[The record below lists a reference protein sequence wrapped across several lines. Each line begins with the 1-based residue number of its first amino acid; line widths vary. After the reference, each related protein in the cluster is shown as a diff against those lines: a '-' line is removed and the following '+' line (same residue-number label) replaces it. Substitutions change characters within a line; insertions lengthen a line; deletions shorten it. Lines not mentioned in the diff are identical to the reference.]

1 MRPIIYHMPNIQ
13 PEAQRIIADIRAL
26 KIQGAT
32 KIAGSGVKC
41 IEITARKSAAKNRG
55 AFFSELQFLSERLS
69 NARPTEPALRNAI
82 KSVLLRVQIYED
94 FDTIKKY
101 TIQVCTNYIKELKTM
116 INKIADIGSNQIKD
130 SEKILTHCH
139 SEHVIAILKAA
150 KKQGKA
156 FEVYVTETRPKYQ
169 GIITAKKLLNSGIKV
184 TYCIDAAIGYIM
196 TDVTKVL
203 VGCDAILADG
213 SIVNKRG
220 TFPIA
225 VTANKFGV
233 PVVVAGGTYKFDAQT
248 ILGQPEPVEH
258 RDPSEVIN
266 PRTLPKAQIL
276 NPAFDITPAEYVHSL
291 VTEKG
296 ITKPEW
302 VRELA
307 EI

>member
-1 MRPIIYHMPNIQ
+1 MGMVL
-13 PEAQRIIADIRAL
+13 PEVKSIIAEIKAL

-32 KIAGSGVKC
+32 RIAGSGVRC
-41 IEITARKSAAKNRG
+41 IEITARKSKAKSR
-55 AFFSELQFLSERLS
+55 AVFISELQELNEMLA

-101 TIQVCTNYIKELKTM
+101 TVQVCRNYVKELKSM
-116 INKIADIGSNQIKD
+116 INKIADVGSNQIKEGD
-130 SEKILTHCH
+130 RILTHCH
-139 SEHVIAILKAA
+139 SEHVIAILEIA
-150 KKQGKA
+150 KKQGKS
-156 FEVYVTETRPKYQ
+156 FEVIVTETRPKYQ
-169 GIITAKKLLNSGIKV
+169 GMITAKKLLKSGIKV

-196 TDVTKVL
+196 KNVTKVL

-213 SIVNKRG
+213 SIVNKVG

-225 VTANKFGV
+225 LTASKFGV

-248 ILGQPEPVEH
+248 ILGHPEPVEH
-258 RDPSEVIN
+258 RDPAEVVNLRQI
-266 PRTLPKAQIL
+266 PKATVI
-276 NPAFDITPAEYVHSL
+276 NPAFDITPAEFVHSL

>member
-1 MRPIIYHMPNIQ
+1 MAPLHPDAQKIIEEIK
-13 PEAQRIIADIRAL
+13 AL

-32 KIAGSGVKC
+32 KIAGAGVRC
-41 IEITARKSAAKNRG
+41 IEITARSSKAKSRSV
-55 AFFSELQFLSERLS
+55 FISELQELNEKLSG
-69 NARPTEPALRNAI
+69 ARPTEPALRNAI
-82 KSVLLRVQIYED
+82 KSVLIRVQIYED

-101 TIQVCTNYIKELKTM
+101 TTQVCRNYIKEIKTM

-130 SEKILTHCH
+130 GDRILTHCH
-139 SEHVIAILKAA
+139 SEHVIAILKTA
-150 KKQGKA
+150 KKQGKK
-156 FEVYVTETRPKYQ
+156 FEVIVTETRPKYQ
-169 GIITAKKLLNSGIKV
+169 GMITAKKLLRSGIKV

-196 TDVTKVL
+196 RDVTRVL

-213 SIVNKRG
+213 SIVNKIG
-220 TFPIA
+220 TFPMAI
-225 VTANKFGV
+225 TANKFGI

-248 ILGQPEPVEH
+248 ILGHLEPVEH
-258 RDPSEVIN
+258 RDPAEVVSA
-266 PRTLPKAQIL
+266 RTLPKATVI
-276 NPAFDITPAEYVHSL
+276 NPAFDITPAEFVHSL

>member
-1 MRPIIYHMPNIQ
+1 MP
-13 PEAQRIIADIRAL
+13 EVKSIIAEIKAL

-32 KIAGSGVKC
+32 RIAGSGVRC
-41 IEITARKSAAKNRG
+41 IEITARKSKAKSR
-55 AFFSELQFLSERLS
+55 AVFISELQELNEMLA

-101 TIQVCTNYIKELKTM
+101 TVQVCRNYVKELKSM
-116 INKIADIGSNQIKD
+116 INKIADVGSNQIKEGD
-130 SEKILTHCH
+130 RILTHCH
-139 SEHVIAILKAA
+139 SEHVIAILEIA
-150 KKQGKA
+150 KKQGKS
-156 FEVYVTETRPKYQ
+156 FEVIVTETRPKYQ
-169 GIITAKKLLNSGIKV
+169 GMITAKKLLKSGIKV

-196 TDVTKVL
+196 KNVTKVL

-213 SIVNKRG
+213 SIVNKVG

-225 VTANKFGV
+225 LTASKFGV

-248 ILGQPEPVEH
+248 ILGHPEPVEH
-258 RDPSEVIN
+258 RDPAEVVNLRQI
-266 PRTLPKAQIL
+266 PKATVI
-276 NPAFDITPAEYVHSL
+276 NPAFDITPAEFVHSL

>member
-1 MRPIIYHMPNIQ
+1 MPVTYPEVTKIIT
-13 PEAQRIIADIRAL
+13 DIKAL

-32 KIAGSGVKC
+32 KIAGAGVRC
-41 IEITARKSAAKNRG
+41 IEITARKSKSKTRAA
-55 AFFSELQFLSERLS
+55 FISELHELNEKLA

-82 KSVLLRVQIYED
+82 KSVLLRVQIYEE
-94 FDTIKKY
+94 FETIKHY
-101 TIQVCTNYIKELKTM
+101 TVQVCRNYTKELKSM

-130 SEKILTHCH
+130 GDRILTHCH
-139 SEHVIAILKAA
+139 SEHVIAILLTA
-150 KKQGKA
+150 KRQGKK
-156 FEVYVTETRPKYQ
+156 FEVFVTETRPKYQ
-169 GIITAKKLLNSGIKV
+169 GLITAKKLLRAGIKI

-196 TDVTKVL
+196 RDVTRVL

-213 SIVNKRG
+213 SIVNKIG

-225 VTANKFGV
+225 ITANKFGI

-248 ILGQPEPVEH
+248 ILGHPEPVEH

-266 PRTLPKAQIL
+266 PRSVPKATVI
-276 NPAFDITPAEYVHSL
+276 NPAFDITPAEFVHSL

>member
-1 MRPIIYHMPNIQ
+1 MITIQ
-13 PEAQRIIADIRAL
+13 PEAKRIIDDIRAL
-26 KIQGAT
+26 NIQGAT
-32 KIAGSGVKC
+32 KIAGSGVRC
-41 IEITARKSAAKNRG
+41 IEITARKSKAKSR
-55 AFFSELQFLSERLS
+55 AVFISELHTLNEKLAG
-69 NARPTEPALRNAI
+69 ARPTEPALRNAT

-94 FDTIKKY
+94 FETIKRY
-101 TIQVCTNYIKELKTM
+101 TVQVCRNYVKELRSM
-116 INKIADIGSNQIKD
+116 IGKIADIGSNQIKD
-130 SEKILTHCH
+130 GERILTHCH

-150 KKQGKA
+150 RKQGKR
-156 FEVYVTETRPKYQ
+156 FEVFVTETRPKYQ
-169 GIITAKKLLNSGIKV
+169 GIITAKKLLKSGIKV

-196 TDVTKVL
+196 RDVSKVL

-213 SIVNKRG
+213 SIVNKVG

-225 VTANKFGV
+225 IMANKFGI

-248 ILGQPEPVEH
+248 ILGQPEPVEQ
-258 RDPSEVIN
+258 RQPSEVIG
-266 PRTLPKAQIL
+266 PRVIPKATVI